1 MTQGKGIVIWL
12 PIFPVKE
19 ISGEMIGFFRIDVV
33 LSRVVV
39 GPLFD

>member
-19 ISGEMIGFFRIDVV
+19 ISGEMTGFFRIDV

>member
-19 ISGEMIGFFRIDVV
+19 ISGEMTGFFRIDVV